1 MRNVLVLMGAILLTG
16 CMVGPDYKRPNI
28 QLPKS
33 PPSSTLLSQQQ
44 RKDLA
49 YWWTRYRD
57 PTLNKLINQSLD
69 SNLSIALQAQ
79 KVRSALAN
87 LGYQNAQLF
96 PTIKGQTQ
104 ALREHSGGGASPSA
118 GSSSSSGSSSSASG
132 GSPAGGS
139 SENYNYFS
147 VAGTLSY
154 ELDFWGALRR
164 SSEQARAQLLSSAY
178 TKDSIRLQTVTNVVT
193 TYFSLRS
200 YQRQIRVTKHTIKT
214 RERALNLDQ
223 KRYRVGAIDKLTLLQ
238 SRSSLEAARAQLP
251 SLQQSE
257 AQDRTSLAILTGQN
271 PRQIMKAT
279 RLAKGDFSDI
289 TLPRRLP
296 AVLPSTLINRRP
308 DVRSAEASLIAA
320 NANVGI
326 AKARFFP
333 TVNLTG
339 FLGTQALHISNLFEP
354 STEAAHIGGTLS
366 APILDFGAIEAQY
379 REAKAN
385 KAQAMIQYRQ
395 TIRSAF
401 QSVRNALDQIQYTRT
416 RLSALQKEVA
426 SDREALHLT
435 NLQYKAGQV
444 NYFNVLSAQRTLYS
458 SQLSLAQAIANRFTA
473 TANLFK
479 ALGGG
484 WTEGSD
490 SLTPAMQDFMND
502 YKPVKGASDRA
513 HAATTDAPAPGNN
526 P

>member
-1 MRNVLVLMGAILLTG
+1 MRNAFVLIGLILLVG
-16 CMVGPDYKRPNI
+16 CTVGPDYKRPNI

-33 PPSSTLLSQQQ
+33 PPKSTLLSQKQ
-44 RKDLA
+44 RKELA

-57 PTLNKLINQSLD
+57 PTLNKLINKSLD

-79 KVRSALAN
+79 KVRAALAN
-87 LGYQNAQLF
+87 LGYQNAQLY

-104 ALREHSGGGASPSA
+104 ALREHGSGG
-118 GSSSSSGSSSSASG
+118 GSSSSSGSSSSVSSG
-132 GSPAGGS
+132 SQTSGS

-147 VAGTLSY
+147 VAGMLSY

-164 SSEQARAQLLSSAY
+164 SSQQARAQLLSSAY
-178 TKDSIRLQTVTNVVT
+178 TQDSIRLQTVTSVVT
-193 TYFSLRS
+193 DYFALRS
-200 YQRQIRVTKHTIKT
+200 YQRQIRVTKQTIKT
-214 RERALNLDQ
+214 RQRGLHLDQ
-223 KRYRVGAIDKLTLLQ
+223 KRYRVGSIDKLTLLQ
-238 SRSSLEAARAQLP
+238 AQSSLQSARAQLP

-257 AQDRTSLAILTGQN
+257 AKERTSLAILTGQN

-279 RLAKGDFSDI
+279 RLPKGNFSDI

-308 DVRSAEASLIAA
+308 DVRAAEASLIAA

-326 AKARFFP
+326 AKAKFFP

-339 FLGTQALHISNLFEP
+339 FLGTQALQISNLFKP
-354 STEAAHIGGTLS
+354 SSEGADIGGTIT

-379 REAKAN
+379 RQAKAK
-385 KAQAMIQYRQ
+385 KAEAVIQYRQ
-395 TIRSAF
+395 AVRSAF
-401 QSVRNALDQIQYTRT
+401 QSVRNALDQIKYTRT
-416 RLSALQKEVA
+416 RLSVLQKEVA

-435 NLQYKAGQV
+435 KLQYQAGQV

-458 SQLSLAQAIANRFTA
+458 SQLNLAQAIDNRFTA

-484 WTEGSD
+484 WTNASD
-490 SLTPAMQDFMND
+490 SLTPHMHQVMDSYTPA
-502 YKPVKGASDRA
+502 KASKDGG
-513 HAATTDAPAPGNN
+513 HAASQNTSDKSAPGGRS
-526 P
+526 